1 MSDFEAARRS
11 MVDSQLRPNQVVD
24 VRVAEAMAEVPREM
38 FVPDGLADVAYV
50 DEDLPIAPG
59 RFLMEPVVF
68 ARLLQAAA
76 IEADDVVLDLGCGS
90 GYSTAVLAR
99 LAATVVAMEPDAD
112 LRDKAEQARVKMAAD
127 NAVIVDGDLTAGT
140 PGQGP
145 FDVIFLN
152 GAVEQIPDGLRD
164 QLADGGRLVA
174 VHNRG
179 GVGVTTVLERQGER
193 FSTREL
199 FDAAIPLLPGF
210 AKSPGFVF

>member
-1 MSDFEAARRS
+1 MSDFDAARRS
-11 MVDSQLRPNQVVD
+11 MVDSQLKPNQVVD
-24 VRVAEAMAEVPREM
+24 SRVADAMAQVPREL

-59 RFLMEPVVF
+59 RFLMETLGF

-76 IEADDVVLDLGCGS
+76 IEPDDVVLDLGCGT

-99 LAATVVAMEPDAD
+99 LAATVVAMEPEAA
-112 LRDKAEQARVKMAAD
+112 LRAQAEQTMTKMGAD
-127 NAVIVDGDLTAGT
+127 NAVVVDGDLTAGT
-140 PGQGP
+140 PLQGP

-152 GAVEQIPDGLRD
+152 GAVEIIPDGLLD
-164 QLADGGRLVA
+164 QLAEGGRLVA
-174 VHNRG
+174 VKNSDG
-179 GVGVTTVLERQGER
+179 IGKTIVSERQGEL

>member
-1 MSDFEAARRS
+1 MSDFDAARRS
-11 MVDSQLRPNQVVD
+11 MVDSQLKPNQVVD
-24 VRVAEAMAEVPREM
+24 SRVADAMAQVPREL

-76 IEADDVVLDLGCGS
+76 IEPDDVVLDLGCGT

-99 LAATVVAMEPDAD
+99 LAATVVAMEPEAA
-112 LRDKAEQARVKMAAD
+112 LRAQAEQTMTKMGAD
-127 NAVIVDGDLTAGT
+127 NAVVVDGDLTAGT
-140 PGQGP
+140 PLQGP

-152 GAVEQIPDGLRD
+152 GAVEIIPDGLLD
-164 QLADGGRLVA
+164 QLAEGGRLVA
-174 VHNRG
+174 VKNSDG
-179 GVGVTTVLERQGER
+179 IGKTIVSERQGVL

>member
-1 MSDFEAARRS
+1 MSDFDAARRS
-11 MVDSQLRPNQVVD
+11 MVDSQLKPNQVVD
-24 VRVAEAMAEVPREM
+24 SKVSDAMAQVPREL

-76 IEADDVVLDLGCGS
+76 IEPDDVVLDLGCGT

-99 LAATVVAMEPDAD
+99 LAATVVAMEPEAA
-112 LRDKAEQARVKMAAD
+112 LRAQAEQTMTKMGAD
-127 NAVIVDGDLTAGT
+127 NAVVVDGDLTAGT
-140 PGQGP
+140 PLQGP

-152 GAVEQIPDGLRD
+152 GAVETIPDGLLD
-164 QLADGGRLVA
+164 QLAEGGRLVA
-174 VHNRG
+174 VKNSDG
-179 GVGVTTVLERQGER
+179 IGKTMVSERQGEL

>member
-1 MSDFEAARRS
+1 MSDFDAARRS
-11 MVDSQLRPNQVVD
+11 MVDSQLKPNQVVD
-24 VRVAEAMAEVPREM
+24 SRVADAMAQVPREL

-76 IEADDVVLDLGCGS
+76 IEPDDVVLDLGCGT

-99 LAATVVAMEPDAD
+99 LAATVVAMEPEAA
-112 LRDKAEQARVKMAAD
+112 LRAQAEQTMTKMGAD
-127 NAVIVDGDLTAGT
+127 NAVVVDGDLTAGT
-140 PGQGP
+140 PPQGP

-152 GAVEQIPDGLRD
+152 GAVEIIPDGLLD
-164 QLADGGRLVA
+164 QLAEGGRLVA
-174 VHNRG
+174 VKNSDG
-179 GVGVTTVLERQGER
+179 IGKTIVSERQGEL

>member
-1 MSDFEAARRS
+1 MSDFDAARRS
-11 MVDSQLRPNQVVD
+11 MVDSQLKPNQVVD
-24 VRVAEAMAEVPREM
+24 SRVADAMAQMPREL

-76 IEADDVVLDLGCGS
+76 IEPDDVVLDLGCGT

-99 LAATVVAMEPDAD
+99 LAATVVAMEPEAA
-112 LRDKAEQARVKMAAD
+112 LRAQAEQTMTKMGAD
-127 NAVIVDGDLTAGT
+127 NAVVVDGDLTAGT
-140 PGQGP
+140 PLQGP

-152 GAVEQIPDGLRD
+152 GAVEIIPDGLLD
-164 QLADGGRLVA
+164 QLAEGGRLVA
-174 VHNRG
+174 VKNSDG
-179 GVGVTTVLERQGER
+179 IGKTIVSERQGGL

>member
-1 MSDFEAARRS
+1 MSDFDAARRS
-11 MVDSQLRPNQVVD
+11 MVDSQLKPNQVVD
-24 VRVAEAMAEVPREM
+24 SRVADAMAQVPREL

-76 IEADDVVLDLGCGS
+76 IEPDDVVLDLGCGT

-99 LAATVVAMEPDAD
+99 LAATVVAMEPEAA
-112 LRDKAEQARVKMAAD
+112 LRAQAEQTMTKMGAD
-127 NAVIVDGDLTAGT
+127 NAVVVDGDLTAGT
-140 PGQGP
+140 PLQGP

-152 GAVEQIPDGLRD
+152 GAVETIPDGLLD
-164 QLADGGRLVA
+164 QLAEGGRLVA
-174 VHNRG
+174 VKNSDG
-179 GVGVTTVLERQGER
+179 IGKTIVSERQGVL

>member
-1 MSDFEAARRS
+1 MSDFDAARRS
-11 MVDSQLRPNQVVD
+11 MVDSQLKPNQVVD
-24 VRVAEAMAEVPREM
+24 SRVADAMAQVPREL

-76 IEADDVVLDLGCGS
+76 IEPDDVVLDLGCGT

-99 LAATVVAMEPDAD
+99 LAATVVAMEPEAA
-112 LRDKAEQARVKMAAD
+112 LRAQAEQIMTKMGAD
-127 NAVIVDGDLTAGT
+127 NAVFVDGNLTAGT
-140 PGQGP
+140 PLQGP

-152 GAVEQIPDGLRD
+152 GAVEIIPDGLLD
-164 QLADGGRLVA
+164 QLAEGGRLVA
-174 VHNRG
+174 VKNSDG
-179 GVGVTTVLERQGER
+179 IGKTIVSERQGVL

>member
-1 MSDFEAARRS
+1 MSDFDAARRS
-11 MVDSQLRPNQVVD
+11 MVDSQLKPNQVVD
-24 VRVAEAMAEVPREM
+24 SRVADAMAQVPREL

-76 IEADDVVLDLGCGS
+76 IEPDDVVLDLGCGT

-99 LAATVVAMEPDAD
+99 LAATVVAMEPEAA
-112 LRDKAEQARVKMAAD
+112 LRAQAEQTMTKMGAD
-127 NAVIVDGDLTAGT
+127 NAVVVDGDLTAGT
-140 PGQGP
+140 PLQGP

-152 GAVEQIPDGLRD
+152 GAVETIPDGLLD
-164 QLADGGRLVA
+164 QLAEGGRLVA
-174 VHNRG
+174 VKNSDG
-179 GVGVTTVLERQGER
+179 IGKTMVSERQGEL

>member
-1 MSDFEAARRS
+1 MSDFDAARRS
-11 MVDSQLRPNQVVD
+11 MVDSQLKPNQVVD
-24 VRVAEAMAEVPREM
+24 SRVADAMAQVPREL

-76 IEADDVVLDLGCGS
+76 IEPDDVVLDLGCGT

-99 LAATVVAMEPDAD
+99 LAATVVAMEPEAA
-112 LRDKAEQARVKMAAD
+112 LRAQAEQTMTKMGAD
-127 NAVIVDGDLTAGT
+127 NAVFVDGNLTVGT
-140 PGQGP
+140 PLQGP

-152 GAVEQIPDGLRD
+152 GAVETIPDGLLD
-164 QLADGGRLVA
+164 QLAEGGRLVA
-174 VHNRG
+174 VKNSDG
-179 GVGVTTVLERQGER
+179 IGKTMVSERQGEL

>member
-1 MSDFEAARRS
+1 MSDFDAARRS
-11 MVDSQLRPNQVVD
+11 MVDSQLKPNQVVD
-24 VRVAEAMAEVPREM
+24 SRVADAMAQVPREL

-76 IEADDVVLDLGCGS
+76 IEPDDVVLDLGCGT

-99 LAATVVAMEPDAD
+99 LAATVVAMEPEAA
-112 LRDKAEQARVKMAAD
+112 LRAQAEQTMTKMGAD
-127 NAVIVDGDLTAGT
+127 NAVGVDGDLTAGT
-140 PGQGP
+140 PLQGP

-152 GAVEQIPDGLRD
+152 GAVEIIPDGLLD
-164 QLADGGRLVA
+164 QLAEGGRLVA
-174 VHNRG
+174 VKNSDG
-179 GVGVTTVLERQGER
+179 IGKTIVSERQGEL

>member
-1 MSDFEAARRS
+1 MSDFDAARRS
-11 MVDSQLRPNQVVD
+11 MVDSQLKPNQVVD
-24 VRVAEAMAEVPREM
+24 SRVADAMAQVPREL

-76 IEADDVVLDLGCGS
+76 IEPDDVVLDLGCGT

-99 LAATVVAMEPDAD
+99 LAATVVAMEPEAA
-112 LRDKAEQARVKMAAD
+112 LRAQAEQTMTKMGAD
-127 NAVIVDGDLTAGT
+127 NAVVVDGDLTAGT
-140 PGQGP
+140 PLQGP

-152 GAVEQIPDGLRD
+152 GAVETIPDGLLD
-164 QLADGGRLVA
+164 QLAEGGRLVA
-174 VHNRG
+174 VKNSDG
-179 GVGVTTVLERQGER
+179 IGKTIVSERQGEL

>member
-1 MSDFEAARRS
+1 MSDFDAARRS
-11 MVDSQLRPNQVVD
+11 MVDSQLKPNQVVD
-24 VRVAEAMAEVPREM
+24 SKVSDAMAQVPREL

-76 IEADDVVLDLGCGS
+76 IEPDDVVLDLGCGT

-99 LAATVVAMEPDAD
+99 LAATVVAMEPEAA
-112 LRDKAEQARVKMAAD
+112 LRAQAEQTMTKMGAD
-127 NAVIVDGDLTAGT
+127 NAVVVDGNLTAGT
-140 PGQGP
+140 PLQGP

-152 GAVEQIPDGLRD
+152 GAVETIPDGLLD
-164 QLADGGRLVA
+164 QLAEGGRLVA
-174 VHNRG
+174 VKNSDG
-179 GVGVTTVLERQGER
+179 IGKTMVSERQGEL

>member
-1 MSDFEAARRS
+1 
-11 MVDSQLRPNQVVD
+11 
-24 VRVAEAMAEVPREM
+24 
-38 FVPDGLADVAYV
+38 VAYV

-76 IEADDVVLDLGCGS
+76 IEPDDVVLDLGCGT

-99 LAATVVAMEPDAD
+99 LAATVVAMEPEAA
-112 LRDKAEQARVKMAAD
+112 LRAQAEQTMTKMGAD
-127 NAVIVDGDLTAGT
+127 NAVVVDGDLTAGT
-140 PGQGP
+140 PLQGP

-152 GAVEQIPDGLRD
+152 GAVEIIPDGLLD
-164 QLADGGRLVA
+164 QLAEGGRLVA
-174 VHNRG
+174 VKNSDG
-179 GVGVTTVLERQGER
+179 IGKTIVSERQGEL

>member
-11 MVDSQLRPNQVVD
+11 MVDSQLKPNQVVD
-24 VRVAEAMAEVPREM
+24 ARVADAMAQVPREL

-76 IEADDVVLDLGCGS
+76 IEPDDVVLDLGCGT

-99 LAATVVAMEPDAD
+99 LAATVVAMEPSAE
-112 LRDKAEQARVKMAAD
+112 LQAQAEQTMTKIGAD
-127 NAVIVDGDLTAGT
+127 NAVVVEGDLTAGT
-140 PGQGP
+140 PTQGP

-152 GAVEQIPDGLRD
+152 GAVETIPDGLRD
-164 QLADGGRLVA
+164 QLAEGGRLVA
-174 VHNRG
+174 VKNSEG
-179 GVGVTTVLERQGER
+179 IGKTMVLERQGAL
-193 FSTREL
+193 FSAREL

>member
-1 MSDFEAARRS
+1 
-11 MVDSQLRPNQVVD
+11 MVDSQLKPNQVVD
-24 VRVAEAMAEVPREM
+24 SRVADAMAQVPREL

-76 IEADDVVLDLGCGS
+76 IEPDDVVLDLGCGT

-99 LAATVVAMEPDAD
+99 LAATVVAMEPEAA
-112 LRDKAEQARVKMAAD
+112 LRAQAEQTMTKMGAD
-127 NAVIVDGDLTAGT
+127 NAVVVDGDLTAGT
-140 PGQGP
+140 PPQGP

-152 GAVEQIPDGLRD
+152 GAVEIIPDGLLD
-164 QLADGGRLVA
+164 QLAEGGRLVA
-174 VHNRG
+174 VKNSDG
-179 GVGVTTVLERQGER
+179 IGKTIVSERQGEL

-199 FDAAIPLLPGF
+199 FDASIPLLPGF

>member
-1 MSDFEAARRS
+1 MSDFDAAHRS
-11 MVDSQLRPNQVVD
+11 MVDSQLKPNQVVD
-24 VRVAEAMAEVPREM
+24 SKVSDAMAQVPREL

-76 IEADDVVLDLGCGS
+76 IEPDDVVLDLGCGT

-99 LAATVVAMEPDAD
+99 LAATVVAMEPEAA
-112 LRDKAEQARVKMAAD
+112 LRAQAEQTMTKMGAD
-127 NAVIVDGDLTAGT
+127 NAVVVDGDLTAGT
-140 PGQGP
+140 PLQGP

-152 GAVEQIPDGLRD
+152 GAVEIIPDGLLD
-164 QLADGGRLVA
+164 QLAEGGRLVA
-174 VHNRG
+174 VKNSDG
-179 GVGVTTVLERQGER
+179 IGKTMVSERQGEL

>member
-1 MSDFEAARRS
+1 MSDFDAARRS
-11 MVDSQLRPNQVVD
+11 MVDSQLKPNQVVD
-24 VRVAEAMAEVPREM
+24 SRVADAMAQVPREL

-76 IEADDVVLDLGCGS
+76 IEPDDVVLDLGCGT

-99 LAATVVAMEPDAD
+99 LAATVVAMEPEAA
-112 LRDKAEQARVKMAAD
+112 LRAQAEQTMTKMGAD
-127 NAVIVDGDLTAGT
+127 NAVVVDGDLTAGT
-140 PGQGP
+140 PLQGP

-152 GAVEQIPDGLRD
+152 GAVEIIPDGLLD
-164 QLADGGRLVA
+164 QLAEGGRLVA
-174 VHNRG
+174 VKNSDG
-179 GVGVTTVLERQGER
+179 IGKTIVSERQGEL

>member
-1 MSDFEAARRS
+1 MSDFDAARRS
-11 MVDSQLRPNQVVD
+11 MVDSQLKPNQVVD
-24 VRVAEAMAEVPREM
+24 SRVADAMAQVPREL

-76 IEADDVVLDLGCGS
+76 IGPDDVVLDLGCGT

-99 LAATVVAMEPDAD
+99 LAATVVAMEPEAA
-112 LRDKAEQARVKMAAD
+112 LRAQAEQTMTKMGAD
-127 NAVIVDGDLTAGT
+127 NAVFVDGNLTVGT
-140 PGQGP
+140 PLQGP

-152 GAVEQIPDGLRD
+152 GAVETIPDGLLD
-164 QLADGGRLVA
+164 QLAEGGRLVA
-174 VHNRG
+174 VKNSDG
-179 GVGVTTVLERQGER
+179 IGKTIVSERQGEL

>member
-1 MSDFEAARRS
+1 MSDFDAARRS
-11 MVDSQLRPNQVVD
+11 MVDSQLKPNQVVD
-24 VRVAEAMAEVPREM
+24 SRVADAMAQVPREL

-76 IEADDVVLDLGCGS
+76 IEPDDVVLDLGCGT

-99 LAATVVAMEPDAD
+99 LAATVVAMEPEAA
-112 LRDKAEQARVKMAAD
+112 LRAQAEQTMTKMGAD
-127 NAVIVDGDLTAGT
+127 NAVVVDGDLTAGT
-140 PGQGP
+140 PLQGP

-152 GAVEQIPDGLRD
+152 GAVEIIPDGLLD
-164 QLADGGRLVA
+164 QLAEGGRLVA
-174 VHNRG
+174 VKNSDG
-179 GVGVTTVLERQGER
+179 IGKTIVSERQGGL

-199 FDAAIPLLPGF
+199 FDAAIHLLPGF
-210 AKSPGFVF
+210 DKSPGFVF

>member
-1 MSDFEAARRS
+1 MSDFDAARRS
-11 MVDSQLRPNQVVD
+11 MVDSQLKPNQVVD
-24 VRVAEAMAEVPREM
+24 SRVADAMAQVPREL

-76 IEADDVVLDLGCGS
+76 IEPDDVVLDLGCGT

-99 LAATVVAMEPDAD
+99 LAATVVAMEPEAA
-112 LRDKAEQARVKMAAD
+112 LRAQAEQIMTKMGAD
-127 NAVIVDGDLTAGT
+127 NAVFVDGNLTAGT
-140 PGQGP
+140 PLQGP

-152 GAVEQIPDGLRD
+152 GAVETIPDGLLD
-164 QLADGGRLVA
+164 QLAEGGRLVA
-174 VHNRG
+174 VKNSDG
-179 GVGVTTVLERQGER
+179 IGKTIVSERQGVL

>member
-1 MSDFEAARRS
+1 MSDFDAARRS
-11 MVDSQLRPNQVVD
+11 MVDSQLKPNQVVD
-24 VRVAEAMAEVPREM
+24 SRVADVMAQVPREL
-38 FVPDGLADVAYV
+38 FVPDGLAEVAYV

-76 IEADDVVLDLGCGS
+76 IEPDDVVLDLGCGT

-99 LAATVVAMEPDAD
+99 LAATVVAMEPEAA
-112 LRDKAEQARVKMAAD
+112 LRAQAEQTMTKMGAD
-127 NAVIVDGDLTAGT
+127 NAVVVDGDLTAGT
-140 PGQGP
+140 PLQGP

-152 GAVEQIPDGLRD
+152 GAVEIIPDGLLD
-164 QLADGGRLVA
+164 QLAEGGRLVA
-174 VHNRG
+174 VKNSDG
-179 GVGVTTVLERQGER
+179 IGKTIVSERQGVL

>member
-1 MSDFEAARRS
+1 MSDFDAARRS
-11 MVDSQLRPNQVVD
+11 MVDSQLKPNQVVD
-24 VRVAEAMAEVPREM
+24 SKVSDAMAQVPREL

-76 IEADDVVLDLGCGS
+76 IEPDDVVLDLGCGT

-99 LAATVVAMEPDAD
+99 LAATVVAMEPEAA
-112 LRDKAEQARVKMAAD
+112 LRAQAEQTMTKMGAD
-127 NAVIVDGDLTAGT
+127 NAVFVDGNLTVGT
-140 PGQGP
+140 PLQGP

-152 GAVEQIPDGLRD
+152 GAVETIPDGLLD
-164 QLADGGRLVA
+164 QLAEGGRLVA
-174 VHNRG
+174 VKNSDG
-179 GVGVTTVLERQGER
+179 IGKTIVSERQGVL

>member
-11 MVDSQLRPNQVVD
+11 MVDSQLKPNQVVD
-24 VRVAEAMAEVPREM
+24 TRVADAMAEVPREL

-50 DEDLPIAPG
+50 DEDLPIGPG

-76 IEADDVVLDLGCGS
+76 IEPDDVVLDLGCGT
-90 GYSTAVLAR
+90 GYSTVVLAR
-99 LAATVVAMEPDAD
+99 LAATVVAMEPDAE
-112 LRDKAEQARVKMAAD
+112 LRAQAEQTLTKMGAD

-152 GAVEQIPDGLRD
+152 GAVETIPDGLRD
-164 QLADGGRLVA
+164 QLAEGGRLVA
-174 VHNRG
+174 VKNADG
-179 GVGVTTVLERQGER
+179 IGKTMVFERQGAL